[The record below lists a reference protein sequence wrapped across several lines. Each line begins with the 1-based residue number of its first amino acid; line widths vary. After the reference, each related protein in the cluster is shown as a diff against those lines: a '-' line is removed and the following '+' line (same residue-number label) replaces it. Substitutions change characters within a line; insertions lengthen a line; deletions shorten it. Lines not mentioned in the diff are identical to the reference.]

1 MLGGAD
7 NPNGELPSYI
17 TGADKMPPMKLNARQ
32 VDAAKPREKAYKL
45 ADGAG
50 LYLEVVPSGSRYWR
64 MKYRFNGKEKR
75 MAFGVYPAVSLAQAR
90 ALRDEAKKKLAEGI
104 DPSFAKKEEK
114 LVRDVQLNNTFQ
126 AVALEWHGT
135 KVSRWSEGYAS
146 DIIEAFNKDIFP
158 YIGLQPV
165 NEIKPLVLLNVLRRM
180 ESRGATEK
188 AKKVRQR
195 CSEVFR
201 YAIVTGR
208 AEYNTAADL
217 TSAMSGHESKHY
229 PFLTVEELPDFFKA
243 LSSYTGSPLV
253 VLAARLLILTGVR
266 TGELRGAFWSE
277 FDLEKAVWEIPAERM
292 KMKRPHLVPLST
304 QALEIVQQLKVMS
317 GQYPLVF
324 PGRNDPRKTM
334 SEASI
339 NQVFK
344 RIGYTGKVT
353 GHGFRHT
360 MSTIL
365 HEEGFNTTWIE
376 TQLAHVDKNAI
387 RGTYNHALYLEG
399 RREMMQW
406 YADYID
412 KVGRGALRSAS

>member
-1 MLGGAD
+1 
-7 NPNGELPSYI
+7 
-17 TGADKMPPMKLNARQ
+17 MKLNAH
-32 VDAAKPREKAYKL
+32 AAKPREKAYKL

-158 YIGLQPV
+158 YIGQQPV

-208 AEYNTAADL
+208 AEYNPAADL

-243 LSSYTGSPLV
+243 LSGYTGSPLV
-253 VLAARLLILTGVR
+253 VLAARLLILTGVH

-344 RIGYTGKVT
+344 RIGYTGRVT

-365 HEEGFNTTWIE
+365 HEEGFNTAWIE

-399 RREMMQW
+399 RRKMMQW
-406 YADYID
+406 YSNYL
-412 KVGRGALRSAS
+412 KLL

>member
-1 MLGGAD
+1 
-7 NPNGELPSYI
+7 
-17 TGADKMPPMKLNARQ
+17 MKLNARQ
-32 VDAAKPREKAYKL
+32 VDAAKSREKAYKL

-158 YIGLQPV
+158 YIGQQPV

-208 AEYNTAADL
+208 AEYNPAADL

>member
-1 MLGGAD
+1 
-7 NPNGELPSYI
+7 
-17 TGADKMPPMKLNARQ
+17 MKLNARQ

-75 MAFGVYPAVSLAQAR
+75 MAFGVYPTVSLAQAR

-146 DIIEAFNKDIFP
+146 DIMEAFNKDIFP
-158 YIGLQPV
+158 YIGQQPV

-208 AEYNTAADL
+208 AEYNPAADL

-243 LSSYTGSPLV
+243 LSGYTGSPLV

-266 TGELRGAFWSE
+266 TGELRGALWSE
-277 FDLEKAVWEIPAERM
+277 FDLEKAVWEIPAARM

-304 QALEIVQQLKVMS
+304 QALEILQQLKVMS

-334 SEASI
+334 SEARI

-365 HEEGFNTTWIE
+365 HEEGFNTAWIE

-399 RREMMQW
+399 RKEMMQW
-406 YADYID
+406 YADYI
-412 KVGRGALRSAS
+412 KCLFVTNVRHVS

>member
-1 MLGGAD
+1 
-7 NPNGELPSYI
+7 
-17 TGADKMPPMKLNARQ
+17 MKLNARQ
-32 VDAAKPREKAYKL
+32 VDAAKPREKPYKL

-114 LVRDVQLNNTFQ
+114 LVRDVQLNNKFQ

-158 YIGLQPV
+158 YIGQLPV
-165 NEIKPLVLLNVLRRM
+165 NDIKPLVLLNVLRRM

-208 AEYNTAADL
+208 AEYNPAADL

-229 PFLTVEELPDFFKA
+229 PFLTVEELPEFFKA
-243 LSSYTGSPLV
+243 LAGYTGSPLV

-365 HEEGFNTTWIE
+365 HEEGFNTAWIE

-406 YADYID
+406 YGNFID
-412 KVGRGALRSAS
+412 ELEMGKLL

>member
-1 MLGGAD
+1 
-7 NPNGELPSYI
+7 
-17 TGADKMPPMKLNARQ
+17 MKLNARQ
-32 VDAAKPREKAYKL
+32 VDAAKPKEKAYKL

-114 LVRDVQLNNTFQ
+114 LVRDVRLHNTFQ

-158 YIGLQPV
+158 YIGQQPV

-188 AKKVRQR
+188 AKKVLQR

-208 AEYNTAADL
+208 AEYNPAADL

-243 LSSYTGSPLV
+243 LSGYTGSPLI

-365 HEEGFNTTWIE
+365 HEEGFNTAWIE

-399 RREMMQW
+399 RKEMMQW
-406 YADYID
+406 YGDYVD
-412 KVGRGALRSAS
+412 SCESNN

>member
-1 MLGGAD
+1 
-7 NPNGELPSYI
+7 
-17 TGADKMPPMKLNARQ
+17 MKLNARQ

-158 YIGLQPV
+158 YIGQLPV
-165 NEIKPLVLLNVLRRM
+165 NDIKPLVLLNVLRRM

-208 AEYNTAADL
+208 AEYNPAADL

-243 LSSYTGSPLV
+243 LAGYTGSPLV

-365 HEEGFNTTWIE
+365 HEEGFNTAWIE

-412 KVGRGALRSAS
+412 NIGKFNLIIAS

>member
-1 MLGGAD
+1 
-7 NPNGELPSYI
+7 
-17 TGADKMPPMKLNARQ
+17 MKLNARQ
-32 VDAAKPREKAYKL
+32 VDTAKPREKAYKL
-45 ADGAG
+45 SDGAG

-75 MAFGVYPAVSLAQAR
+75 MAFGVYPTVTLAQAR

-104 DPSFAKKEEK
+104 DPSTAKKEEK

-126 AVALEWHGT
+126 TVALEWHATRAG
-135 KVSRWSEGYAS
+135 RWSEGYAS
-146 DIIEAFNKDIFP
+146 DILEAFNKDIFP
-158 YIGLQPV
+158 FIGQQPI
-165 NEIKPLVLLNVLRRM
+165 NEIKPLVLLNVLKRM

-208 AEYNTAADL
+208 TEYNPAADL
-217 TSAMSGHESKHY
+217 TSAMAGHESNHY

-243 LSSYTGSPLV
+243 LSGYTGSPLV

-277 FDLEKAVWEIPAERM
+277 FDLDKAIWEIPIERM
-292 KMKRPHLVPLST
+292 KMKRPHFVPLST
-304 QALEIVQQLKVMS
+304 HALDVVKQIKVMT

-344 RIGYTGKVT
+344 RVGYTGKVT

-365 HEEGFNTTWIE
+365 HEEGFNTAWIE

-387 RGTYNHALYLEG
+387 RGTYNHAQYLEG

-412 KVGRGALRSAS
+412 SLVGGNIAKGTSVKTA

>member
-1 MLGGAD
+1 
-7 NPNGELPSYI
+7 
-17 TGADKMPPMKLNARQ
+17 MKLNARQ
-32 VDAAKPREKAYKL
+32 VETAKPKEKPYKM

-135 KVSRWSEGYAS
+135 KVSRWSDGYAS

-158 YIGLQPV
+158 YIGQQPV

-208 AEYNTAADL
+208 AEYNPAADL

-243 LSSYTGSPLV
+243 LAGYTGSPLV

-277 FDLEKAVWEIPAERM
+277 FDFEKAVWEIPAERM

-324 PGRNDPRKTM
+324 LGGMT
-334 SEASI
+334 
-339 NQVFK
+339 
-344 RIGYTGKVT
+344 
-353 GHGFRHT
+353 
-360 MSTIL
+360 
-365 HEEGFNTTWIE
+365 
-376 TQLAHVDKNAI
+376 LAK
-387 RGTYNHALYLEG
+387 
-399 RREMMQW
+399 Q
-406 YADYID
+406 
-412 KVGRGALRSAS
+412 

>member
-1 MLGGAD
+1 
-7 NPNGELPSYI
+7 
-17 TGADKMPPMKLNARQ
+17 MKLNARQ

-90 ALRDEAKKKLAEGI
+90 ALRDDAKKKLAEGI
-104 DPSFAKKEEK
+104 DPSLAKKEEK

-158 YIGLQPV
+158 YIGQQPV
-165 NEIKPLVLLNVLRRM
+165 NEIKPLVLLNVLRRI

-208 AEYNTAADL
+208 AEYNPAADL

-243 LSSYTGSPLV
+243 LAGYTGSPLV

-344 RIGYTGKVT
+344 RIGYTGRVT

-365 HEEGFNTTWIE
+365 HEEGFNTAWIE

-406 YADYID
+406 YADYIN
-412 KVGRGALRSAS
+412 ANHNS

>member
-1 MLGGAD
+1 
-7 NPNGELPSYI
+7 
-17 TGADKMPPMKLNARQ
+17 MKLNARQ

-146 DIIEAFNKDIFP
+146 DIIEALNKDIFP
-158 YIGLQPV
+158 YIGQLPV
-165 NEIKPLVLLNVLRRM
+165 NDIKPLVLLNVLRRM

-208 AEYNTAADL
+208 AEYNPAADL

-243 LSSYTGSPLV
+243 LAGYTGSPLV
-253 VLAARLLILTGVR
+253 VLAAHLLILTGVR

-365 HEEGFNTTWIE
+365 HEKGFDTAWIE

-387 RGTYNHALYLEG
+387 RGTYNHAQYLEG
-399 RREMMQW
+399 RRDMMQW

-412 KVGRGALRSAS
+412 NISKFKLIIGL

>member
-1 MLGGAD
+1 
-7 NPNGELPSYI
+7 
-17 TGADKMPPMKLNARQ
+17 MKLNARQ

-158 YIGLQPV
+158 YIGQQPV

-208 AEYNTAADL
+208 AEYNPAADL

-243 LSSYTGSPLV
+243 LSGYTGSPLV

-292 KMKRPHLVPLST
+292 KMKRPHLIPLST

-365 HEEGFNTTWIE
+365 HEEGFNTAWIE

-412 KVGRGALRSAS
+412 NIGKFNLIIAS

>member
-1 MLGGAD
+1 
-7 NPNGELPSYI
+7 
-17 TGADKMPPMKLNARQ
+17 MKLNARQ
-32 VDAAKPREKAYKL
+32 VDAAKSREKAYKL

-158 YIGLQPV
+158 YIGQLPV
-165 NEIKPLVLLNVLRRM
+165 NDIKPLVLLNVLRRM
-180 ESRGATEK
+180 ENRGATEK

-208 AEYNTAADL
+208 AEYNPAADL

-229 PFLTVEELPDFFKA
+229 PFLTVEDLPDFFKA
-243 LSSYTGSPLV
+243 LTGYTGSPLV

-365 HEEGFNTTWIE
+365 HEEGFNTAWIE

-412 KVGRGALRSAS
+412 NIGKFNLIIAS

>member
-1 MLGGAD
+1 
-7 NPNGELPSYI
+7 
-17 TGADKMPPMKLNARQ
+17 MKLNARQ

-75 MAFGVYPAVSLAQAR
+75 MVFGVYPAVSLAQAR
-90 ALRDEAKKKLAEGI
+90 ALRDDAKKKLAEGI
-104 DPSFAKKEEK
+104 DPSLAKKEEK

-158 YIGLQPV
+158 YIGQQPV
-165 NEIKPLVLLNVLRRM
+165 NEIKPLVLLNVLRRI

-208 AEYNTAADL
+208 AEYNPAADL

-243 LSSYTGSPLV
+243 LAGYTGSPLV

-365 HEEGFNTTWIE
+365 HEEGFNTAWIE

-406 YADYID
+406 YADYINANHNSCISLLVNST
-412 KVGRGALRSAS
+412 K

>member
-1 MLGGAD
+1 
-7 NPNGELPSYI
+7 
-17 TGADKMPPMKLNARQ
+17 MKLNARQ

-75 MAFGVYPAVSLAQAR
+75 MAFGVYPAVSLAKAR

-114 LVRDVQLNNTFQ
+114 LVRDVRLNNTFQ

-158 YIGLQPV
+158 YIGQQPV

-208 AEYNTAADL
+208 AEYNPAADL

-243 LSSYTGSPLV
+243 LAGYTGSPLV

-304 QALEIVQQLKVMS
+304 QALEIVKQLKVMS

-365 HEEGFNTTWIE
+365 HEEGFNTAWIE
-376 TQLAHVDKNAI
+376 TQLAHVDKSAI
-387 RGTYNHALYLEG
+387 RGTYNHAQYMEG

-406 YADYID
+406 YADYIEASLT
-412 KVGRGALRSAS
+412 KVV

>member
-1 MLGGAD
+1 
-7 NPNGELPSYI
+7 
-17 TGADKMPPMKLNARQ
+17 MKLNARQ

-158 YIGLQPV
+158 YIGQQPV

-208 AEYNTAADL
+208 AEYNPAADL

-243 LSSYTGSPLV
+243 LSGYTGSPLV

-292 KMKRPHLVPLST
+292 KMKRPHLIPLST

-365 HEEGFNTTWIE
+365 HEEGFNTAWIE
-376 TQLAHVDKNAI
+376 TQLAHVDKNSI
-387 RGTYNHALYLEG
+387 LGTYNHAVYLDK
-399 RREMMQW
+399 RRSMLQW
-406 YADYID
+406 
-412 KVGRGALRSAS
+412 

>member
-1 MLGGAD
+1 
-7 NPNGELPSYI
+7 
-17 TGADKMPPMKLNARQ
+17 MKLNARQ
-32 VDAAKPREKAYKL
+32 VDAAKPRKKAYKL

-75 MAFGVYPAVSLAQAR
+75 LAFGVYPAVSLAQAR

-135 KVSRWSEGYAS
+135 KVNRWSEGYAS

-158 YIGLQPV
+158 YIGQQPV

-208 AEYNTAADL
+208 AEYNPAADL

-243 LSSYTGSPLV
+243 LAGYTGSPLV

-365 HEEGFNTTWIE
+365 HEEGFNTAWIE

-399 RREMMQW
+399 RKEMMQW
-406 YADYID
+406 YANYMAELQKGETLKRNILETYKIAKRHLD
-412 KVGRGALRSAS
+412 L

>member
-1 MLGGAD
+1 
-7 NPNGELPSYI
+7 
-17 TGADKMPPMKLNARQ
+17 MKLNARQ

-158 YIGLQPV
+158 YIGQLPV
-165 NEIKPLVLLNVLRRM
+165 NGIKPLVLLNVLRRM
-180 ESRGATEK
+180 ENRGATEK

-208 AEYNTAADL
+208 AEYNPAADL

-243 LSSYTGSPLV
+243 LTGYTGSPLV

-365 HEEGFNTTWIE
+365 HEEGFNTAWIE

-387 RGTYNHALYLEG
+387 RGTYNHAQYMEG

-406 YADYID
+406 YGDYLNILEFTTGTILKYVD
-412 KVGRGALRSAS
+412 NKY

>member
-1 MLGGAD
+1 
-7 NPNGELPSYI
+7 
-17 TGADKMPPMKLNARQ
+17 MKLNARQ

-90 ALRDEAKKKLAEGI
+90 ALRDDAKKKLAEGI
-104 DPSFAKKEEK
+104 DPSLAKKEEK

-126 AVALEWHGT
+126 AVALEWYGT

-158 YIGLQPV
+158 YIGQQPV
-165 NEIKPLVLLNVLRRM
+165 NEIKPLVLLNVLRRI

-208 AEYNTAADL
+208 AEYNPAADL

-243 LSSYTGSPLV
+243 LAGYTGSPLV

-344 RIGYTGKVT
+344 RIGYTGRVT

-365 HEEGFNTTWIE
+365 HEEGFNTAWIE

-406 YADYID
+406 YADYINANHNSCISLLVNAT
-412 KVGRGALRSAS
+412 K

>member
-1 MLGGAD
+1 
-7 NPNGELPSYI
+7 
-17 TGADKMPPMKLNARQ
+17 MKLNARQ

-75 MAFGVYPAVSLAQAR
+75 LAFGVYPAVSLAQAR

-158 YIGLQPV
+158 YIGQLPV
-165 NEIKPLVLLNVLRRM
+165 NNIKPLVLLNVLRRM

-208 AEYNTAADL
+208 AEYNPAADL

-243 LSSYTGSPLV
+243 LTGYTGSPLV

-365 HEEGFNTTWIE
+365 HEEGFNTAWIE

-406 YADYID
+406 YADCID
-412 KVGRGALRSAS
+412 NISKFNLIIAS

>member
-1 MLGGAD
+1 
-7 NPNGELPSYI
+7 
-17 TGADKMPPMKLNARQ
+17 MKLNARQ
-32 VDAAKPREKAYKL
+32 VDAAKPKEKAYKL

-114 LVRDVQLNNTFQ
+114 LVRDVRLHNTFQ

-158 YIGLQPV
+158 YIGQQPV

-208 AEYNTAADL
+208 AEYNPAADL

-243 LSSYTGSPLV
+243 LSGYTGSPLI

-292 KMKRPHLVPLST
+292 KMKRPHLVLLST

-365 HEEGFNTTWIE
+365 HEEGFNTAWIE

-387 RGTYNHALYLEG
+387 RGTYNHALYLKG
-399 RREMMQW
+399 RKEMMQW
-406 YADYID
+406 YGDYVD
-412 KVGRGALRSAS
+412 SCESNN

>member
-1 MLGGAD
+1 
-7 NPNGELPSYI
+7 
-17 TGADKMPPMKLNARQ
+17 MKLNARQ

-126 AVALEWHGT
+126 SVALEWHGT
-135 KVSRWSEGYAS
+135 KASRWSEGYAS

-158 YIGLQPV
+158 YIGQQPV

-208 AEYNTAADL
+208 AEYNPAADL

-243 LSSYTGSPLV
+243 LSGYTGSPLV

-365 HEEGFNTTWIE
+365 HEDGFNTAWIE

-387 RGTYNHALYLEG
+387 RGTYNHAQYLDG

-412 KVGRGALRSAS
+412 ELGRAGAVVEGMFGKTAKINK

>member
-1 MLGGAD
+1 
-7 NPNGELPSYI
+7 
-17 TGADKMPPMKLNARQ
+17 MKLNARQ
-32 VDAAKPREKAYKL
+32 VDTAKPREKAYQL

-50 LYLEVVPSGSRYWR
+50 LYPEVVPSGSRYWR

-114 LVRDVQLNNTFQ
+114 LVRDVRLHNTFQ

-158 YIGLQPV
+158 YIGQQPV

-208 AEYNTAADL
+208 AEYNPAADL

-243 LSSYTGSPLV
+243 LSGYTGSPLI

-277 FDLEKAVWEIPAERM
+277 FDLEKAVWEIPVERM

-365 HEEGFNTTWIE
+365 HEEGFNTAWIE

-399 RREMMQW
+399 RKEMMQW
-406 YADYID
+406 YGDYVD
-412 KVGRGALRSAS
+412 SCESNN

>member
-1 MLGGAD
+1 
-7 NPNGELPSYI
+7 
-17 TGADKMPPMKLNARQ
+17 MKLNARQ

-90 ALRDEAKKKLAEGI
+90 ALRDDAKKKLAEGI
-104 DPSFAKKEEK
+104 DPSLAKKEEK

-158 YIGLQPV
+158 YIGQQPV
-165 NEIKPLVLLNVLRRM
+165 NEIKPLVLLNVLRRI

-208 AEYNTAADL
+208 AEYNPAADL

-243 LSSYTGSPLV
+243 LAGYTGSPLV

-365 HEEGFNTTWIE
+365 HEEGFNTAWIE

-406 YADYID
+406 YADYINANHNSCISLLVNAT
-412 KVGRGALRSAS
+412 K

>member
-1 MLGGAD
+1 
-7 NPNGELPSYI
+7 
-17 TGADKMPPMKLNARQ
+17 MKLNARQ
-32 VDAAKPREKAYKL
+32 VDAAKPKEKAYKL

-75 MAFGVYPAVSLAQAR
+75 MAFRVYPAVSLAQAR

-114 LVRDVQLNNTFQ
+114 LVRDVRLHNTFQ

-158 YIGLQPV
+158 YIGQQPV

-208 AEYNTAADL
+208 AEYNPAADL

-243 LSSYTGSPLV
+243 LSGYTGSPLI

-292 KMKRPHLVPLST
+292 KMKRPHLVLLST

-365 HEEGFNTTWIE
+365 HEEGFNTAWIE

-399 RREMMQW
+399 RKEMMQW
-406 YADYID
+406 YGDYVD
-412 KVGRGALRSAS
+412 SCESNN

>member
-1 MLGGAD
+1 
-7 NPNGELPSYI
+7 
-17 TGADKMPPMKLNARQ
+17 MKLNARQ
-32 VDAAKPREKAYKL
+32 VDAAKPREKAYQL

-50 LYLEVVPSGSRYWR
+50 LYPEVVPSGSRYWR

-75 MAFGVYPAVSLAQAR
+75 LAFGVYPAVSLAQAR

-114 LVRDVQLNNTFQ
+114 LVRDVRLHNTFQ

-158 YIGLQPV
+158 YIGQQPV

-208 AEYNTAADL
+208 AEYNPAADL

-243 LSSYTGSPLV
+243 LSGYTGSPLI

-365 HEEGFNTTWIE
+365 HEEGFNTAWIE

-387 RGTYNHALYLEG
+387 RGTYNHAQYLEG
-399 RREMMQW
+399 RKEMMQW
-406 YADYID
+406 YGDYVD
-412 KVGRGALRSAS
+412 SCESNN

>member
-1 MLGGAD
+1 
-7 NPNGELPSYI
+7 
-17 TGADKMPPMKLNARQ
+17 MKLNARQ
-32 VDAAKPREKAYKL
+32 VDTAKPREKAYQL

-50 LYLEVVPSGSRYWR
+50 LYPEVVPSGSRYWR

-75 MAFGVYPAVSLAQAR
+75 LAFGVYPAVSLAQAR

-114 LVRDVQLNNTFQ
+114 LVRDVRLHNTFQ

-158 YIGLQPV
+158 YIGQQPV

-208 AEYNTAADL
+208 AEYNPAADL

-243 LSSYTGSPLV
+243 LSGYTGSPV
-253 VLAARLLILTGVR
+253 IVLAARLLILTGVR

-292 KMKRPHLVPLST
+292 KMKRPHLVLLST

-365 HEEGFNTTWIE
+365 HEEGFNTAWIE

-399 RREMMQW
+399 RKEMMQW
-406 YADYID
+406 YGDYVD
-412 KVGRGALRSAS
+412 SCESNN

>member
-1 MLGGAD
+1 
-7 NPNGELPSYI
+7 
-17 TGADKMPPMKLNARQ
+17 MKLNARQ

-158 YIGLQPV
+158 YIGQLPV
-165 NEIKPLVLLNVLRRM
+165 NDIKPLVLLNVLRRM

-208 AEYNTAADL
+208 AEYNPAADL

-229 PFLTVEELPDFFKA
+229 PFLTVEELPEFFKA
-243 LSSYTGSPLV
+243 LAGYTGSPLV

-344 RIGYTGKVT
+344 RIGYTGRVT

-365 HEEGFNTTWIE
+365 HEEGFNTAWIE

-412 KVGRGALRSAS
+412 NIGKFNLIIAS

>member
-1 MLGGAD
+1 
-7 NPNGELPSYI
+7 
-17 TGADKMPPMKLNARQ
+17 MKLNARQ
-32 VDAAKPREKAYKL
+32 VDAAKPRENAYKL

-114 LVRDVQLNNTFQ
+114 LVRDVRLHNTFQ

-158 YIGLQPV
+158 YIGQQPV

-208 AEYNTAADL
+208 AEYNPAADL

-243 LSSYTGSPLV
+243 LSGYTGSPLI

-365 HEEGFNTTWIE
+365 HEEGFNTAWIE

-399 RREMMQW
+399 RKEMMQW
-406 YADYID
+406 YGDYVD
-412 KVGRGALRSAS
+412 SCESNN

>member
-1 MLGGAD
+1 
-7 NPNGELPSYI
+7 
-17 TGADKMPPMKLNARQ
+17 MKLNARQ

-50 LYLEVVPSGSRYWR
+50 LYLEVIPSGSRYWR
-64 MKYRFNGKEKR
+64 MKYGFNGKEKR

-135 KVSRWSEGYAS
+135 KMSRWSEGYAS

-158 YIGLQPV
+158 YIGQQPV

-208 AEYNTAADL
+208 AEYNPAADL

-243 LSSYTGSPLV
+243 LSGYTGSPLV

-365 HEEGFNTTWIE
+365 HEEGFNTAWIE

-399 RREMMQW
+399 RRKMMQW
-406 YADYID
+406 YADHINANHNSCISLLVNAT
-412 KVGRGALRSAS
+412 K

>member
-1 MLGGAD
+1 
-7 NPNGELPSYI
+7 
-17 TGADKMPPMKLNARQ
+17 MKLNARQ

-75 MAFGVYPAVSLAQAR
+75 LAFGVYPAVSLAQAR

-135 KVSRWSEGYAS
+135 KVNRWSEGYAS

-158 YIGLQPV
+158 YIGQQPV

-208 AEYNTAADL
+208 AEYNPAADL

-243 LSSYTGSPLV
+243 LSGYTGSPLI

-292 KMKRPHLVPLST
+292 KMKRPHLVLLST

-365 HEEGFNTTWIE
+365 HEEGFNTAWIE

-399 RREMMQW
+399 RKEMMQW
-406 YADYID
+406 YGDYVD
-412 KVGRGALRSAS
+412 SCESNN

>member
-1 MLGGAD
+1 
-7 NPNGELPSYI
+7 
-17 TGADKMPPMKLNARQ
+17 MKLNARQ

-90 ALRDEAKKKLAEGI
+90 ALRDEAKKKLADGI

-158 YIGLQPV
+158 YIGQQPV

-208 AEYNTAADL
+208 AEYNPAADL

-243 LSSYTGSPLV
+243 LAGYTGSPLV

-266 TGELRGAFWSE
+266 TGELRGAFWIE

-304 QALEIVQQLKVMS
+304 QALEIVQQLKVIS

-365 HEEGFNTTWIE
+365 HEEGFNTAWIE
-376 TQLAHVDKNAI
+376 TQLAHVDKNTI

-406 YADYID
+406 YGDYLDGYEHRMNSILT
-412 KVGRGALRSAS
+412 KIVSGV

>member
-1 MLGGAD
+1 
-7 NPNGELPSYI
+7 
-17 TGADKMPPMKLNARQ
+17 MKLNARQ

-158 YIGLQPV
+158 YIGQLPV
-165 NEIKPLVLLNVLRRM
+165 NGIKPLVLLNVLRRM
-180 ESRGATEK
+180 ENRGATEK

-208 AEYNTAADL
+208 AEYNPAADL

-243 LSSYTGSPLV
+243 LTGYTGSPLV

-365 HEEGFNTTWIE
+365 HEEGFNTAWIE

-399 RREMMQW
+399 RREMM
-406 YADYID
+406 
-412 KVGRGALRSAS
+412 

>member
-1 MLGGAD
+1 
-7 NPNGELPSYI
+7 
-17 TGADKMPPMKLNARQ
+17 MKLNARQ

-158 YIGLQPV
+158 YIGQQPV

-208 AEYNTAADL
+208 AEYNPAADL

-243 LSSYTGSPLV
+243 LSGYTGSPLV

-365 HEEGFNTTWIE
+365 HEEGFNTAWIE

-406 YADYID
+406 YADYIEASLT
-412 KVGRGALRSAS
+412 KVI